1 MRASLCIKRRRRTD
15 RRRHIIGNKSIRNA
29 SKKIWKSGSKTDLT
43 RREKR
48 KRSESRVRK
57 REERDTL
64 IARRSDTRSLK
75 GRKRS
80 D

>member
-1 MRASLCIKRRRRTD
+1 MYIKRRRCTD
-15 RRRHIIGNKSIRNA
+15 RRRHIIGNKSSRNA
-29 SKKIWKSGSKTDLT
+29 SKKTWKSGSKTDLT

-48 KRSESRVRK
+48 KRSESRLRK
-57 REERDTL
+57 REDRDTL